1 MNDLEFSFEE
11 SPWEKYFSRLQE
23 DEAVDASAMLT
34 LLEGEDEESFEEA
47 FRMMEESDHWL
58 DISDLP
64 RPAYTGENGS
74 RLRYE
79 ADWVKKGARVEK
91 LEETDPLRLYLE
103 ELAMIP
109 VCGDVAVLAEK
120 LSQANREGRAADSLR
135 LKLVNLLLSRVVE
148 EAGAHTGRGVLLL
161 DLIQEGSIGL
171 WKATD
176 VFVGRGE
183 DFELVCTSWWIRFY
197 MAKAV
202 LMQARASGVGQKMR
216 TALEDY
222 KAVDERLLSDLG
234 RNPTLEEIAE
244 ELHMRVEEASAVR
257 KMLEDA
263 RLLAQVKKVPEPE
276 EEQEE
281 EDQAVE
287 DTALFQMR
295 QRILDLLSGLEEK
308 DQKLLTLRF
317 GLEGGK
323 PLTPEETGRKLGLT
337 PDEVVAREGAA
348 LAKLRNK

>member
-11 SPWEKYFSRLQE
+11 SPWEQYFSRLQE
-23 DEAVDASAMLT
+23 CEVVDAATMLT
-34 LLEGEDEESFEEA
+34 LLEGEEEEIFEEA
-47 FRMMEESDHWL
+47 FRMMEENDHWL

-64 RPAYTGENGS
+64 RPAFTGENGT

-79 ADWVKKGARVEK
+79 ADWIKKGARVDK

-103 ELAMIP
+103 ELAGIP
-109 VCGDVAVLAEK
+109 VHGDITLLADQ
-120 LSQANREGRAADSLR
+120 LARANREDENADSVR
-135 LKLVNLLLSRVVE
+135 MQLVNLLLSRVVE

-176 VFVGRGE
+176 VFIGRGA
-183 DFELVCTSWWIRFY
+183 DFELVSSLWIREY
-197 MAKAV
+197 MNRAV
-202 LMQARASGVGQKMR
+202 LMQARAGGVGQKMR

-222 KAVDERLLSDLG
+222 RAVDERLLSELG

-276 EEQEE
+276 EEKEE

-295 QRILDLLSGLEEK
+295 QRILDLLSGLEER
-308 DQKLLTLRF
+308 DRKLLTLRF